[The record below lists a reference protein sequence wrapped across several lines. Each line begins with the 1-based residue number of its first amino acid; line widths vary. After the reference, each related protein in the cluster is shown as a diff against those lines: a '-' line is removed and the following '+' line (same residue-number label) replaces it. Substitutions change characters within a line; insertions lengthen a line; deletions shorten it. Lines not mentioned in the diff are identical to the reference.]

1 MRTIIPGLVA
11 CLLVLG
17 SLPSRANELELQAMV
32 PDHVGL
38 TAQPSPVLYFYI
50 SHATSYPVRFTLFDV
65 RQASPLAEFLLP
77 SPTRP
82 GMWAIRLEDYHIV
95 LEEQV
100 QYRWFVSVTRDPD
113 RHQEDIVAGG
123 VIERIDPRSIDP
135 RAMDYYGRPCDKD
148 SVRLFAKAGL
158 WYDAMACLNKLIEA
172 DPQDD
177 SLRHLR
183 YELLRE
189 VGIILLA
196 AN

>member
-1 MRTIIPGLVA
+1 
-11 CLLVLG
+11 
-17 SLPSRANELELQAMV
+17 
-32 PDHVGL
+32 
-38 TAQPSPVLYFYI
+38 
-50 SHATSYPVRFTLFDV
+50 
-65 RQASPLAEFLLP
+65 
-77 SPTRP
+77 
-82 GMWAIRLEDYHIV
+82 
-95 LEEQV
+95 
-100 QYRWFVSVTRDPD
+100 
-113 RHQEDIVAGG
+113 
-123 VIERIDPRSIDP
+123 
-135 RAMDYYGRPCDKD
+135 MDYYGRPCDKD